1 MIKMIEIILI
11 VNSIFCILV
20 FVWLMVSRWD
30 REFYETKIDALE
42 SMLNLKSWTLENEIK
57 MQKLQQENTAL
68 YNKVI
73 QLRAKM
79 YEYNVPEKD
88 DEFIR

>member
-1 MIKMIEIILI
+1 MIEIILI

-42 SMLNLKSWTLENEIK
+42 HMLELKSWTLENEIK

-79 YEYNVPEKD
+79 YEYNVPEEN
-88 DEFIR
+88 DEFIS

>member
-1 MIKMIEIILI
+1 MIEIILI

-42 SMLNLKSWTLENEIK
+42 HMLELKSWTLENEIK

-79 YEYNVPEKD
+79 YEYNVPEEN
-88 DEFIR
+88 DEFIG